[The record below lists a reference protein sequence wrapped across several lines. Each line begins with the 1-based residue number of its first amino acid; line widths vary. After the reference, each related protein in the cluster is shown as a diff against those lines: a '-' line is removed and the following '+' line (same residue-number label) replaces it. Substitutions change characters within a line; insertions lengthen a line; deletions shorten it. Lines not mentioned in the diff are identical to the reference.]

1 MSPIQLAGT
10 LLIAGSRSF
19 WIGAG
24 LPPRRVYVETDPQKR
39 AQLIT
44 NHRSNWV
51 VGHLLLLAGVVI
63 VAVGL
68 GVFTNTVETANARP
82 LAIVGLVAIA
92 LGSIVW
98 AYIVVRFRLAMPPE
112 EYVRTTAGAWTFPTY
127 TVLTLGALILY
138 GIVLFMTG
146 FPTWLGITTVGLNSL
161 ILIAF
166 IIQKDSIPALFYVA
180 TLIMGIAFL
189 S

>member
-10 LLIAGSRSF
+10 LLIAGSLSF

-24 LPPRRVYVETDPQKR
+24 FVWRVVVQPDPEKA
-39 AQLIT
+39 AQFIR
-44 NHRSNWV
+44 NNRSNWV
-51 VGHLLLLAGVVI
+51 VGHILLLAGVVI

-68 GVFTNTVETANARP
+68 GVFTSTVETANARP

-112 EYVRTTAGAWTFPTY
+112 EYVRTTAGAWTYPTFSL
-127 TVLTLGALILY
+127 LTLGALILY
-138 GIVLFMTG
+138 GIVLLLSG
-146 FPTWLGITTVGLNSL
+146 FPTWLGIATVGLSGL
-161 ILIAF
+161 ILVAF
-166 IIQKDSIPALFYVA
+166 LRQKAFPALYYIPTV
-180 TLIMGIAFL
+180 IMGIALL

>member
-10 LLIAGSRSF
+10 LLIAGSLSF

-24 LPPRRVYVETDPQKR
+24 FTWRVFVQTDPEKA

-44 NHRSNWV
+44 NLRSSWV
-51 VGHLLLLAGVVI
+51 VGHILLLAGVVI
-63 VAVGL
+63 VAAGL
-68 GVFTNTVETANARP
+68 GVFTSAVETAAVRP
-82 LAIVGLVAIA
+82 LAMVGLVAIA

-98 AYIVVRFRLAMPPE
+98 AYIVVAFRLAMPPE
-112 EYVRTTAGAWTFPTY
+112 EYVRTTAGAWTYPTFSL
-127 TVLTLGALILY
+127 LTLGALILY
-138 GIVLFMTG
+138 GVVLLLSG
-146 FPTWLGITTVGLNSL
+146 FPAWLGIATVGLSGL
-161 ILIAF
+161 ILVAF
-166 IIQKDSIPALFYVA
+166 LMQKAFPALYFIP